1 MFGHIDFEKI
11 DRVPHF
17 AGAEHRI
24 DCRQNHSGN
33 GDNGPFLTS
42 ALGNSLIF
50 QLVVRM
56 LGVLYRS
63 VSDLYQRRLEV
74 NTCSGNTHRL
84 LLSSG
89 LVVAGSQS
97 SPAAKPFGGTKLAH
111 IRADFRNNGD
121 CGVSVNT
128 RNGAKKIDFT
138 FVFFHHFIDTGIH
151 LGNQFLNEIV
161 MLTDNFDA
169 SLLLVRN
176 GVAFNGL
183 QTIRLGTKK
192 KYVSR

>member
-11 DRVPHF
+11 DRIPHF
-17 AGAEHRI
+17 SGAEHRI
-24 DCRQNHSGN
+24 DRRQNHSGN
-33 GDNGPFLTS
+33 SDNGAFLAS

-50 QLVVRM
+50 QLVVRV
-56 LGVLYRS
+56 LVVLYRS

-74 NTCSGNTHRL
+74 NTCPGNTHRL
-84 LLSSG
+84 FLSG
-89 LVVAGSQS
+89 RFIVAGSQTG
-97 SPAAKPFGGTKLAH
+97 PAEQPFGGTKLVH
-111 IRADFRNNGD
+111 IRTDFRNDGD

-128 RNGAKKIDFT
+128 RNGAKEIDFT
-138 FVFFHHFIDTGIH
+138 FVFFHHLIDTGIH

-183 QTIRLGTKK
+183 QHLLCLLFEGAL
-192 KYVSR
+192 